1 MNLSEVAKKV
11 TSFKRTPMYKEVKK
25 RLNEFEFER
34 KSHHEWFSEMCFCL
48 LTANASAES
57 GIRVQK
63 AIGKGF
69 MDLSPSDLSKKLRAL
84 KYRFPNVRAK
94 YITEARKCHKIKD
107 MIKGMKSI
115 EAREFLVKNVKG
127 LGMKEASHF
136 LRNTGRTDVAIIDRH
151 ILRIMGHEVKGIS
164 KEKYLEIEHEL
175 SDLSHLTNT
184 TLAELDLILW
194 GIQTG
199 KVLK

>member
-1 MNLSEVAKKV
+1 MNISSLAKKV
-11 TSFKRTPMYKEVKK
+11 LEFKKSDKYPEVRK
-25 RLNEFEFER
+25 RLKEFNFES
-34 KSHHEWFSEMCFCL
+34 KEHHEWFSELCFCL
-48 LTANASAES
+48 LTANASAEA

-69 MDLSPSDLSKKLRAL
+69 LSLHPDKLSKRLKEL

-94 YITEARKCHKIKD
+94 YIHEARKCHKIKD
-107 MIKGMKSI
+107 MIKGMPS
-115 EAREFLVKNVKG
+115 EQAREFLVENVKG

-151 ILRIMGHEVKGIS
+151 IMRVLGHPVKSINKRNYLDMEDRLLRLAK
-164 KEKYLEIEHEL
+164 
-175 SDLSHLTNT
+175 LTKTNQ
-184 TLAELDLILW
+184 AELDLILW
-194 GIQTG
+194 SIQTG